1 MPYHHFLDECGQKD
15 QGRFNIWGGSWV
27 LNHSIAIVV
36 NHDLYQKISGETD
49 SRIGIHRLRGS
60 KTAPLWMEMPTG
72 IAHD

>member
-1 MPYHHFLDECGQKD
+1 MNVARKTKVDSIL
-15 QGRFNIWGGSWV
+15 WGGSWV
-27 LNHSIAIVV
+27 LSHSITIVV
-36 NHDLYQKISGETD
+36 NHDLYQKLSGETD